1 MLEHER
7 LQEVYVPGRGNC
19 FPLAFSCA
27 MAAAGKNCAWEETRE
42 AAAFGH
48 ETHKAKT
55 VQGGRIWAD
64 YVLDENESAHTG
76 NMTTR
81 EWCTEL
87 GEPEAFAKVTEYC
100 ATKVLLESE
109 WFNNCDVHMVA
120 VMQNVQIK
128 VWQLHARGRRQ
139 VLGAHVRE
147 QHGSARVRP
156 SSARA

>member
-64 YVLDENESAHTG
+64 YVLQGSTGVPNMMSERKRRNVATGPLISA
-76 NMTTR
+76 
-81 EWCTEL
+81 
-87 GEPEAFAKVTEYC
+87 EYNPRIRLID
-100 ATKVLLESE
+100 TNSKSGHYVY
-109 WFNNCDVHMVA
+109 
-120 VMQNVQIK
+120 
-128 VWQLHARGRRQ
+128 
-139 VLGAHVRE
+139 
-147 QHGSARVRP
+147 
-156 SSARA
+156 